1 MLPQFLCF
9 SPPRQGGI
17 TVKKGNDIVPIAGLH
32 ETRQPRSSAHGRTKV
47 ILRPCAGSAGE
58 TGRSVSYMCASSCLL
73 VPIPASY
80 RSVAGH
86 HCPCSRKCLGTGS
99 HLRHHHSPEDGA
111 AAETRRCSTHRLASR
126 RRCLEM
132 KSSPWIQ
139 AFLFT
144 LPVLPNRVQL
154 YSGYGQP
161 KRWAYSAV
169 KVMNDT

>member
-1 MLPQFLCF
+1 MKHAPRERGFLQCCCETWRGYVTPIPVLF
-9 SPPRQGGI
+9 ASTPGI

-132 KSSPWIQ
+132 KSSP
-139 AFLFT
+139 
-144 LPVLPNRVQL
+144 
-154 YSGYGQP
+154 
-161 KRWAYSAV
+161 
-169 KVMNDT
+169 